1 MKCKGS
7 NLQTSHDATF
17 SSYGTSP
24 KKELKQ
30 TNLAEVGALVLPVV
44 PIVPPRTSEVSQLK
58 KSST

>member
-30 TNLAEVGALVLPVV
+30 TNLAEVGALVLSVV
-44 PIVPPRTSEVSQLK
+44 PTVPPILGHQR
-58 KSST
+58 